1 MISCSGAISFK
12 NELLKVR
19 NIDNFIGIGV
29 VRARNARKFIGT
41 FALKDDSTVVM
52 LIPQGGGSIS
62 NVSSPIIQ
70 RNNRLLCQAFLRYS
84 LYTKLKTHITLARFL
99 CFQVFIICVGK
110 HFSRNTSN
118 VMLT

>member
-1 MISCSGAISFK
+1 MTI
-12 NELLKVR
+12 LLE
-19 NIDNFIGIGV
+19 FGV

-70 RNNRLLCQAFLRYS
+70 RKNRLLCQAFLRYS
-84 LYTKLKTHITLARFL
+84 IYSIFKTHVTLARFL
-99 CFQVFIICVGK
+99 SFQVFIVCVGK
-110 HFSRNTSN
+110 HFSRSTSN